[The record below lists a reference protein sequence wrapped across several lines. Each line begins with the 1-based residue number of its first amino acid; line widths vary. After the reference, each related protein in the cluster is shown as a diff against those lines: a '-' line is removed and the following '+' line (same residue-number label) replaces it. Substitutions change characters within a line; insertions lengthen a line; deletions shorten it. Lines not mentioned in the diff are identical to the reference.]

1 MRRCLKKKKMDD
13 PTDITVDV
21 PTRKKK
27 NLSHSALSWHLGVPH
42 LPRGGGARSWAEWW
56 RGKVVA
62 SAAMATAAATLSMFH
77 VSQCSHV
84 CILFTLDLRLFIA
97 NFWSLAI
104 SWSFDP
110 FFLIY
115 WPTGLGMKSSYA
127 DTWT

>member
-1 MRRCLKKKKMDD
+1 MF
-13 PTDITVDV
+13 PQ
-21 PTRKKK
+21 KK
-27 NLSHSALSWHLGVPH
+27 NMSHSALSWHLGVPH

-110 FFLIY
+110 PFYLLAY
-115 WPTGLGMKSSYA
+115 GPGHEVLLC
-127 DTWT
+127 